1 MLAKLVVNRAGSGPI
16 LFAAGANHYRLL
28 GLEVTR
34 STGVGKVTALAAP
47 ASGATSKIIPID
59 ETFREYE
66 RVVDPKYL
74 DEIRA
79 LAKQFSTKSLSR
91 QARLAEDTIRK
102 FKNGKNTIRPRSLR
116 KLIKA
121 IHALQNKKVIN

>member
-1 MLAKLVVNRAGSGPI
+1 MLAE
-16 LFAAGANHYRLL
+16 AGALN
-28 GLEVTR
+28 
-34 STGVGKVTALAAP
+34 P
-47 ASGATSKIIPID
+47 AD

-66 RVVDPKYL
+66 RVVDPSYL

-79 LAKQFSTKSLSR
+79 QAEQFSTKRLHR

-116 KLIKA
+116 KLIRA
-121 IHALQNKKVIN
+121 IHDLQSKSMKGVK